1 VTERG
6 GDVDGWPEA
15 APGLLSRAVES
26 AERTMRL
33 TRNRYHAEEL
43 PPPPDPPE
51 WLGGREPTWTPEIR
65 AAMDAAAY
73 RWGIPWTPKA
83 PQ

>member
-1 VTERG
+1 VTELTPSTDLREWL
-6 GDVDGWPEA
+6 GDGIP
-15 APGLLSRAVES
+15 APMSHRAPID
-26 AERTMRL
+26 
-33 TRNRYHAEEL
+33 NPPFEL

-51 WLGGREPTWTPEIR
+51 WLGGREPTWTPEVR